1 MCCCGWAEPAK
12 SCSTERPICSRRTPL
27 QVIHAE
33 ADCLWLSSVDDVAV
47 GDLVS
52 QLHCAGHK
60 QDLERA
66 FVDAWKQRWDRHR
79 DMSPDRWPVM
89 TDFARAHMPR
99 LQLDWPSLWLL
110 TLSILHLCPKNA
122 QELYCRCEK
131 SSPQCVGE
139 SVLHVSWCR
148 SHWGVA
154 IPAPWMRLTALQRL
168 ISLNRPWITDQSR
181 CRGLCTEFGVRT
193 MRRKPY
199 VLLTPSC
206 LTRYMVGVLR
216 ASQAR
221 FGVNFCGLLKI
232 LRWKG
237 LRWQAWLL
245 TFRKPLTT
253 SLDSLCLKLWP
264 CWASLEVAYR
274 MGWGVVRV
282 GPQVPVGAKPRVPCL
297 QCHGSTWRGWTVLPG
312 YACCGSP
319 LSPCVSPSLT
329 WDPYHRAAP
338 DGWHHFSVWP
348 SLLMLWTCCLTPKRL
363 VPGPFAARGSIS
375 LSLPRAFE
383 LKTDAACWGL
393 MFKPPASIRM
403 TDKYPG
409 STPSSHCRPNW
420 VCLPLP
426 MLLRCVRS
434 RVPPGPKAYMPLLPP
449 MCLCKHLSHYVRQL
463 SKVSMMGLESVHLC
477 TWAWLNVP
485 LPAHISGVYSKHCD

>member
-79 DMSPDRWPVM
+79 DVSPDHWPVM

-122 QELYCRCEK
+122 QELHCRCEK

-206 LTRYMVGVLR
+206 LTRYMVGVLP

-232 LRWKG
+232 QVEGIALTG
-237 LRWQAWLL
+237 LIADLPKAFNHIPRLIVFEALALL
-245 TFRKPLTT
+245 GIPWSCLPHGLGRCQGRAAGSSWGQT
-253 SLDSLCLKLWP
+253 S
-264 CWASLEVAYR
+264 R
-274 MGWGVVRV
+274 
-282 GPQVPVGAKPRVPCL
+282 
-297 QCHGSTWRGWTVLPG
+297 
-312 YACCGSP
+312 P
-319 LSPCVSPSLT
+319 LSTVSRV
-329 WDPYHRAAP
+329 Y
-338 DGWHHFSVWP
+338 
-348 SLLMLWTCCLTPKRL
+348 
-363 VPGPFAARGSIS
+363 
-375 LSLPRAFE
+375 
-383 LKTDAACWGL
+383 LKGMDC
-393 MFKPPASIRM
+393 PA
-403 TDKYPG
+403 
-409 STPSSHCRPNW
+409 W
-420 VCLPLP
+420 VCLLWISSFP
-426 MLLRCVRS
+426 MCQPISYVGS
-434 RVPPGPKAYMPLLPP
+434 LPP
-449 MCLCKHLSHYVRQL
+449 RRTWWMASFQCLTKFVDAMDLLLDAKETFSW
-463 SKVSMMGLESVHLC
+463 SVC
-477 TWAWLNVP
+477 
-485 LPAHISGVYSKHCD
+485 SGG